1 MICSKTTFLKNTCV
15 FEHLKYQTL
24 HEHLTK
30 VLKNSIVKSKHYIL
44 TCSRPVTS
52 FGYMSSTGINFKRLK
67 CGTCK
72 SMERV
77 VDEGLI

>member
-30 VLKNSIVKSKHYIL
+30 ALKNSIVKSKHYIL
-44 TCSRPVTS
+44 TCSRQVTS